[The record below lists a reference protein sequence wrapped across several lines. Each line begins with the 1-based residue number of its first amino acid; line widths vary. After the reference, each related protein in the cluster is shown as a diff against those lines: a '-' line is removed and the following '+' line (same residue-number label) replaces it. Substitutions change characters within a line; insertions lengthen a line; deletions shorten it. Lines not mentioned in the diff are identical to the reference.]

1 MSTINEQRREKQE
14 ETTTITPIN
23 RAVDQTKEIIRRTT
37 IDEARKDTPS
47 YTQMIDEYKKQT
59 FQQRRF

>member
-1 MSTINEQRREKQE
+1 MSTTNEQRIEKQE

-23 RAVDQTKEIIRRTT
+23 RAVDQTEEIIRRTT

>member
-1 MSTINEQRREKQE
+1 MSTTNEQRIEKQE

>member
-1 MSTINEQRREKQE
+1 MSTTNEQRIEKQE
-14 ETTTITPIN
+14 ETKTITPIN
-23 RAVDQTKEIIRRTT
+23 RAVDQTKEIIRSTT

>member
-1 MSTINEQRREKQE
+1 MSTTNEQRIEKQE
-14 ETTTITPIN
+14 ETTTITSIN
-23 RAVDQTKEIIRRTT
+23 RAADQTEEIIRSTT
-37 IDEARKDTPS
+37 IDEARKDSPS

>member
-1 MSTINEQRREKQE
+1 MSTTNEQRIEKQE

-23 RAVDQTKEIIRRTT
+23 RAVDQTKEIIRSTT
-37 IDEARKDTPS
+37 IDEARKDSPS

>member
-1 MSTINEQRREKQE
+1 MLRNKMSTINEQRREKQE
-14 ETTTITPIN
+14 ETKTITSVN
-23 RAVDQTKEIIRRTT
+23 AIRKT
-37 IDEARKDTPS
+37 DEAGKDSPS

>member
-14 ETTTITPIN
+14 ETKTITSVN
-23 RAVDQTKEIIRRTT
+23 AIRKT
-37 IDEARKDTPS
+37 DEAGKDNPS
-47 YTQMIDEYKKQT
+47 YTQMIDEYQEQT